1 MTKSFE
7 DTMESLANDIRVQA
21 NDLRV
26 DNFLSFVYAADIVN
40 RYLDTELRRVHLN
53 RTQMNILHTLVTHE
67 GMLTPTELGRRVFRS
82 DHAIT
87 RAVDGLEKEGLA
99 RGEGTAND
107 RRLRKVVITRKG
119 LDLIKNTMTL
129 RWEISYRAMSCLDVE
144 EAQTFSAT
152 LRRIRKHILNLMKNP
167 SSY

>member
-99 RGEGTAND
+99 RREGTAND

-119 LDLIKNTMTL
+119 
-129 RWEISYRAMSCLDVE
+129 
-144 EAQTFSAT
+144 
-152 LRRIRKHILNLMKNP
+152 
-167 SSY
+167 